1 MLRRWA
7 RSRAGGPGW
16 PHLLRGVHAAERP
29 ARPVLRGSFDA
40 DRVGG
45 RVVQQRLAQRAGG
58 SLGIRAPIRAH
69 DVRGLRPCEK
79 GGALPADFARRRH
92 GERQHRGGPHELLRD
107 HPVEPLEPGAV
118 ARGGPHA
125 LARHHGRELPQPARD
140 GEGGAPAAG
149 RQPAVCAGVHRR
161 HDLAIRQRR
170 VLRLC
175 PHRHRIDR
183 RPERRAAVRRAGLL
197 RHVLRPEQRHA
208 RRGRRLPAARA
219 APLREPGLQRDSA
232 APGPAPRE
240 LCQPA
245 RARRGAAGGHGR
257 AREPAGR
264 DSHLP
269 GAAARRSGHAGARAA
284 QCDSRRGR
292 ELAAQRGGRAAGE
305 GGARHAGGDE
315 PVRFPARA
323 RRPAGAGHR
332 QRGRRSAQAR
342 YAALGAARQHAGD
355 RRHERGAHEG
365 EERVPRRVH
374 SRARDHARQG
384 GGAASLRHVPRVP
397 ARDQQRPGP
406 LPRRHRRR
414 HPARRGQVS
423 RPGERPGDH
432 REARGERGRAV
443 SRGPGGRA
451 DGRSV
456 VAVAAWVLL
465 SGSPAVRLSGQAF
478 PTTPPKPTRLAPV
491 RFPPFK
497 ETTLPNGL
505 ALVVIEHHE
514 QPVVS
519 VSLAF
524 RAGGIVDPGGKE
536 GLSEL
541 AAELLSKG
549 TATRSAEQIASTIE
563 GVGGHLS
570 ASSSE
575 DFLTIS
581 ADALSDQLELVFD
594 LLGDVTLH
602 SSFPTSELDLA
613 RTRSLSALALQLSQ
627 PGAVA
632 QRVFAREIY
641 GRNPYGRS
649 PTRDSYRAVTAED
662 VTQFAR
668 ERLRP
673 GGALLVVAGDV
684 TDTQVR
690 DLVAK
695 AFAGWRGTPP
705 AGPALPAPVT
715 RVAPDILL
723 VHRPGSA
730 QANIVAGNP
739 TILPTDPVYYAG
751 RVAAQVLGGGAD
763 SRLFLILREQ
773 KSWTYGAYASLRR
786 YRGLGYWQATAE
798 VRTDVADS
806 ALVELLHQIDR
817 IRTEVIPD
825 SELTAAKGFLVG
837 SFPLT
842 IETPSQIASQ
852 VANAKLLGL
861 GDDYL
866 RLYRERLS
874 AVTALQGRAAAA
886 RLFRRSALAIVV
898 VGDGAKLYDRL
909 KAIAPVRIADV
920 DGKAL
925 TPDDLNPPAAPLTLD
940 PRQLESR
947 TDSSQVVVQGR
958 PLGFAVADI
967 THVGDSV
974 VYSEHAGMGNG
985 MFDQRTTVVFSAAD
999 AAARRLD
1006 QVMIRQGTK
1015 VEGHLVYAGG
1025 RVKGNN
1031 LVPQPDGTVQ
1041 QFPVDTAVP
1050 PGIVDENVA
1059 PLVGSALVLAPGQT
1073 VRLAVFTPSE
1083 VATKILTFKVGQ
1095 PETVVVPA
1103 GTFQAYRVDVTGPRI
1118 PLVLYV
1124 SVDSPHR
1131 VVKQEFVGQPAVIE
1145 LVK

>member
-1 MLRRWA
+1 M
-7 RSRAGGPGW
+7 
-16 PHLLRGVHAAERP
+16 
-29 ARPVLRGSFDA
+29 
-40 DRVGG
+40 
-45 RVVQQRLAQRAGG
+45 
-58 SLGIRAPIRAH
+58 
-69 DVRGLRPCEK
+69 
-79 GGALPADFARRRH
+79 
-92 GERQHRGGPHELLRD
+92 
-107 HPVEPLEPGAV
+107 
-118 ARGGPHA
+118 
-125 LARHHGRELPQPARD
+125 
-140 GEGGAPAAG
+140 
-149 RQPAVCAGVHRR
+149 
-161 HDLAIRQRR
+161 
-170 VLRLC
+170 
-175 PHRHRIDR
+175 
-183 RPERRAAVRRAGLL
+183 
-197 RHVLRPEQRHA
+197 
-208 RRGRRLPAARA
+208 
-219 APLREPGLQRDSA
+219 
-232 APGPAPRE
+232 
-240 LCQPA
+240 
-245 RARRGAAGGHGR
+245 
-257 AREPAGR
+257 
-264 DSHLP
+264 
-269 GAAARRSGHAGARAA
+269 
-284 QCDSRRGR
+284 
-292 ELAAQRGGRAAGE
+292 
-305 GGARHAGGDE
+305 
-315 PVRFPARA
+315 
-323 RRPAGAGHR
+323 
-332 QRGRRSAQAR
+332 
-342 YAALGAARQHAGD
+342 
-355 RRHERGAHEG
+355 
-365 EERVPRRVH
+365 
-374 SRARDHARQG
+374 
-384 GGAASLRHVPRVP
+384 
-397 ARDQQRPGP
+397 
-406 LPRRHRRR
+406 
-414 HPARRGQVS
+414 
-423 RPGERPGDH
+423 
-432 REARGERGRAV
+432 

-478 PTTPPKPTRLAPV
+478 PTTPPKATRLAPV
-491 RFPPFK
+491 HFPPFK
-497 ETTLPNGL
+497 EATLPNGL
-505 ALVVIEHHE
+505 ALVVIEHHD

-524 RAGGIVDPGGKE
+524 RAGAIYDPAGKE

-541 AAELLSKG
+541 TAELLSKG
-549 TATRSAEQIASTIE
+549 TPTRTAEQIAATIE

-570 ASSSE
+570 ASSAE

-581 ADALSDQLELVFD
+581 VDALSDQLELVFD

-602 SSFPTSELDLA
+602 STFPTSELELA

-627 PGAVA
+627 PGALA

-751 RVAAQVLGGGAD
+751 RVAAQVLGGGVD

-886 RLFRRSALAIVV
+886 RLFRRSALTIVV

-909 KAIAPVRIADV
+909 KAIAPVRIVDV

>member
-1 MLRRWA
+1 MRRMGGWA
-7 RSRAGGPGW
+7 
-16 PHLLRGVHAAERP
+16 
-29 ARPVLRGSFDA
+29 D
-40 DRVGG
+40 
-45 RVVQQRLAQRAGG
+45 
-58 SLGIRAPIRAH
+58 
-69 DVRGLRPCEK
+69 
-79 GGALPADFARRRH
+79 
-92 GERQHRGGPHELLRD
+92 
-107 HPVEPLEPGAV
+107 
-118 ARGGPHA
+118 
-125 LARHHGRELPQPARD
+125 
-140 GEGGAPAAG
+140 
-149 RQPAVCAGVHRR
+149 
-161 HDLAIRQRR
+161 
-170 VLRLC
+170 
-175 PHRHRIDR
+175 
-183 RPERRAAVRRAGLL
+183 
-197 RHVLRPEQRHA
+197 
-208 RRGRRLPAARA
+208 
-219 APLREPGLQRDSA
+219 
-232 APGPAPRE
+232 
-240 LCQPA
+240 
-245 RARRGAAGGHGR
+245 
-257 AREPAGR
+257 
-264 DSHLP
+264 
-269 GAAARRSGHAGARAA
+269 
-284 QCDSRRGR
+284 
-292 ELAAQRGGRAAGE
+292 
-305 GGARHAGGDE
+305 
-315 PVRFPARA
+315 
-323 RRPAGAGHR
+323 
-332 QRGRRSAQAR
+332 
-342 YAALGAARQHAGD
+342 
-355 RRHERGAHEG
+355 
-365 EERVPRRVH
+365 
-374 SRARDHARQG
+374 
-384 GGAASLRHVPRVP
+384 
-397 ARDQQRPGP
+397 
-406 LPRRHRRR
+406 
-414 HPARRGQVS
+414 
-423 RPGERPGDH
+423 
-432 REARGERGRAV
+432 GRAV
-443 SRGPGGRA
+443 I
-451 DGRSV
+451 
-456 VAVAAWVLL
+456 AAAMAFLAAHPPLGL
-465 SGSPAVRLSGQAF
+465 SAQSF

-505 ALVVIEHHE
+505 VLVVIEHHE

-524 RAGGIVDPGGKE
+524 RAGAITDPAGKE

-570 ASSSE
+570 ASSAE

-581 ADALSDQLELVFD
+581 ADALSDQLELVCD

-602 SSFPTSELDLA
+602 STFPTSELELA

-632 QRVFAREIY
+632 QRFYEHEIY

-649 PTRDSYRAVTAED
+649 PTRDSYRAVTPED
-662 VTQFAR
+662 VTQFAH

-684 TDTQVR
+684 TDTLVR
-690 DLVAK
+690 RLVDK
-695 AFAGWRGTPP
+695 AFAGWRGAPP
-705 AGPALPAPVT
+705 PVPALPAPVT
-715 RVAPDILL
+715 RLAPDILL

-786 YRGLGYWQATAE
+786 HRGLGYWEATAE

-806 ALVELLHQIDR
+806 ALVELLHQVDR
-817 IRTEVIPD
+817 VRTELIPD

-842 IETPSQIASQ
+842 IETPSQIATQ

-874 AVTALQGRAAAA
+874 AITALQARAAAA
-886 RLFRRSALAIVV
+886 RLFRRNALTIVV
-898 VGDGAKLYDRL
+898 VGDGVKLYHRL
-909 KAIAPVRIADV
+909 KAIAPVRLVDV
-920 DGKAL
+920 DGKAVTL
-925 TPDDLNPPAAPLTLD
+925 DDLNPPPTTITLD

-947 TDSSQVVVQGR
+947 TDSSQVVVQGEPR
-958 PLGFAVADI
+958 GFAVADI
-967 THVGDSV
+967 THAGDSV

-999 AAARRLD
+999 AAARRID

-1015 VEGHLVYAGG
+1015 VEAHLVYAGG

-1031 LVPQPDGTVQ
+1031 LVPQPDGSVQ
-1041 QFPVDTAVP
+1041 QVPVDTAVP
-1050 PGIVDENVA
+1050 AGIVDENVA
-1059 PLVGSALVLAPGQT
+1059 PLVGSSLVLAPGQT
-1073 VRLAVFTPSE
+1073 LRLAVFTPSE
-1083 VATKILTFKVGQ
+1083 VATKVLTFKVGQ

-1118 PLVLYV
+1118 PLVLFV